1 MPAAPHHQ
9 ADRANNIIKGSKQE
23 QLETVRQQI
32 RDFKSST
39 GVDRVV
45 VLWTANTERYAEV
58 SYISPWRWVC

>member
-1 MPAAPHHQ
+1 M
-9 ADRANNIIKGSKQE
+9 
-23 QLETVRQQI
+23 RQQI

-58 SYISPWRWVC
+58 RHTSI